1 MAACCG
7 WCGSFL
13 EALIQDGYRLMRPRA
28 GTPQGGVISP
38 LLANIYLA
46 RLDRVLE
53 AEGVSFVRY
62 ADDGAPRRR
71 REEAVM

>member
-1 MAACCG
+1 MSFKS
-7 WCGSFL
+7 SFL
-13 EALIQDGYRLMRPRA
+13 IRQALIGHDPVPA
-28 GTPQGGVISP
+28 KVCDCVGGVVSP

-62 ADDGAPRRR
+62 ADDGARPKPLF
-71 REEAVM
+71 